1 VKRVFLFD
9 RTIALAALGAA
20 IVVQAL
26 LFSAGWLVG
35 AFAGEPARRPPARAA
50 APPPA
55 PREPE
60 REAVRVPAAE
70 IVELDPTP
78 LRQRP
83 SPPPAPSYEALI
95 REAALRNGLPPQL
108 IRAVTRVESDF
119 DPRDVSNKG
128 ARGLMQVMPET
139 GARFGVPAD
148 RLFEPAPNIAAG
160 SAYLA
165 WLRDRYHG
173 DLDLVLAAYNAGEG
187 AVDQYRGIPPY
198 RETQT
203 YVKRVRSAMARMQS
217 VDVAERQ

>member
-1 VKRVFLFD
+1 VKRLFLFD
-9 RTIALAALGAA
+9 LTTTLAVLGATIA
-20 IVVQAL
+20 VQAL
-26 LFSAGWLVG
+26 LFSAGWIVG

-55 PREPE
+55 AREPE
-60 REAVRVPAAE
+60 RDVVRVPAME

-78 LRQRP
+78 LP
-83 SPPPAPSYEALI
+83 LPAPPPPATSYETLI
-95 REAALRNGLPPQL
+95 RAAALRNGLPPQL

-119 DPRDVSNKG
+119 DPRDLSNKG

-139 GARFGVPAD
+139 GARFGVPAE

-203 YVKRVRSAMARMQS
+203 YVRRVRSAMEKMALR
-217 VDVAERQ
+217 

>member
-1 VKRVFLFD
+1 M
-9 RTIALAALGAA
+9 
-20 IVVQAL
+20 
-26 LFSAGWLVG
+26 
-35 AFAGEPARRPPARAA
+35 
-50 APPPA
+50 
-55 PREPE
+55 
-60 REAVRVPAAE
+60 E

-78 LRQRP
+78 LP
-83 SPPPAPSYEALI
+83 LPAPPPPATSYETLI
-95 REAALRNGLPPQL
+95 RAAALRNGLPPQL

-119 DPRDVSNKG
+119 DPRDLSNKG

-139 GARFGVPAD
+139 GARFGVPAE

-203 YVKRVRSAMARMQS
+203 YVRRVRSAMEKMALR
-217 VDVAERQ
+217 